1 MSLSYGFA
9 LQSAD
14 NSASFSHAFYSLV
27 GDGVSQSGGR
37 FSLTV
42 NGFRVTV
49 SSGYAFAAGRW
60 LENDEPLS
68 LTIQPPGNGEDR
80 TDAIAARVDYESK
93 TVRLEVLTGVDAA
106 AIRNDPS
113 IIRNGTKYSIIL
125 YLVRVRRG
133 ATSLSASDITDVRA
147 DGELCGTAAPLSSVS
162 GDVFKAYQF
171 LASGIDAEVDRV
183 TGLSEEI
190 IEKANKDIAELNEQI
205 KSVDGAPQIG
215 ELLYTCITPTPQGE
229 WILCDGGAVP
239 AGYPTLSALLG
250 GVLPNISTAADRYR
264 TYIYGGAPG

>member
-9 LQSAD
+9 IRPTDSSAD
-14 NSASFSHAFYSLV
+14 FANALYNFA
-27 GDGVSQSGGR
+27 GDGVSQHGGR

-49 SSGYAFAAGRW
+49 SAGYAFAAGRW

-68 LTIQPPGNGEDR
+68 LTIQPPGNSEDR

-93 TVRLEVLTGVDAA
+93 TVRLEVLTGVDVA

-113 IIRNGTKYSIIL
+113 TIRSDTEYSIIL

-147 DGELCGTAAPLSSVS
+147 DGGLCGTVAPLSSVS
-162 GDVFKAYQF
+162 GDVFKVYQF
-171 LASGIDAEVDRV
+171 LASGIDAEVDRIV
-183 TGLSEEI
+183 DMSNGI
-190 IEKANKDIAELNEQI
+190 IKKADEDIAELDERI
-205 KSVDGAPQIG
+205 KSADGAPQVG
-215 ELLYTCITPTPQGE
+215 ELLYTCIPPTPQRE
-229 WILCDGGAVP
+229 WLLCDGSAVP
-239 AGYPTLSALLG
+239 AQYPKLSGLLG
-250 GVLPNISTAADRYR
+250 GALPNIPGDRHR
-264 TYIYGGAPG
+264 IYIYGGKPIGV